1 MNRIALLD
9 PTHATG
15 KTKSLLDRIQTQ
27 LGAVPNLFRVL
38 AAAPPA
44 LQGYLDLTGALASG
58 VLPAKVREQIA
69 LAVAEA
75 NRCGYCLSA
84 HAYLGAKAGLTADD
98 IADARAATAASPK
111 TQAVLALARA
121 IVERRGEI
129 DDRTLAAARAAG
141 LTDAEIVETVAN
153 VAVNIFTN
161 YLNHVAGTVIDF
173 PEVTPGVGVATV
185 ATGA

>member
-1 MNRIALLD
+1 MNRIAALD

-15 KTKSLLDRIQTQ
+15 KTKSMLDAVQTR
-27 LGAVPNLFRVL
+27 LGVVPNLFRVL

-44 LQGYLDLTGALASG
+44 LQGYLELSAALAGGALS
-58 VLPAKVREQIA
+58 AKVREQIA

-84 HAYLGAKAGLTADD
+84 HAYLGAEAGLTPDD
-98 IADARAATAASPK
+98 IADARAATATSPK
-111 TQAVLALARA
+111 TQAVLALAQA

-129 DDRTLAAARAAG
+129 DDRELAAARSAG
-141 LTDAEIVETVAN
+141 LTDAEIVEIVAN
-153 VAVNIFTN
+153 VAVNILTN

-173 PEVTPGVGVATV
+173 PEVTPGVGVAAV
-185 ATGA
+185 AAGA